1 MQGRA
6 PWLVLLCSFGLLA
19 CDTQP
24 SLPGTALGTYS
35 VKAAIHTNTCGDQ
48 LGAPDPWAF
57 DAELSRDGN
66 LLYWRQNGQLLS
78 GALDEVS
85 GAKIVSSQSDQVGK
99 NSSCSMTRTD
109 TLAIKLGTSAA
120 PDVKGGLTFGFSVP
134 ASSCSDLLAS
144 NGGTY
149 TALPCQIVYTLTATQ
164 SKAP

>member
-6 PWLVLLCSFGLLA
+6 LCLVVLCSFGLVA

-24 SLPGTALGTYS
+24 SLPGTPLGTYS
-35 VKAAIHTNTCGDQ
+35 VKAAIHANSCGAQ

-78 GALDEVS
+78 GALGETS
-85 GAKIVSSQSDQVGK
+85 EAKIVSSQADQVGASG
-99 NSSCSMTRTD
+99 NCSMTRTD
-109 TLAIKLGTSAA
+109 TLAVKLGSEAA
-120 PDVKGGLTFGFSVP
+120 PGITGGLVFDFSVA
-134 ASSCSDLLAS
+134 ASSCGDLLVS
-144 NGGTY
+144 NGGSY
-149 TALPCQIVYTLTATQ
+149 DALPCKIEYTLTATQ